1 MDFLK
6 NLLVSGPGCGGTPVQ
21 HPLPP
26 APEWVNRGRARIP
39 SAVTWQGA
47 PGRPLMGHG
56 SCLSLGGRGQTLGT
70 ERTVCIQRVKE
81 AMASG
86 HVLGLPSLAW
96 RAEVGVLALDWAELT
111 SVFF

>member
-21 HPLPP
+21 HPLPL
-26 APEWVNRGRARIP
+26 APEWVKRGRARIP
-39 SAVTWQGA
+39 SAVTWQGV

-56 SCLSLGGRGQTLGT
+56 SCLSLGGRGTDIRYREDCVYSGV
-70 ERTVCIQRVKE
+70 RE

-86 HVLGLPSLAW
+86 HDQGLPSLAW
-96 RAEVGVLALDWAELT
+96 RAEVGVLTLDWAELT
-111 SVFF
+111 SVLF